1 MTSPQTEESHDY
13 WVFPRENYQR
23 LEEELSSSA
32 LKYDIDDHE
41 NDGLVYL
48 EMMSSVPRSLQE
60 FFAGLHGERLNSKK
74 DLEERMHDGQNVGSV
89 FLEDL
94 PYELRINAQQ

>member
-1 MTSPQTEESHDY
+1 MSGPGIEMHSDY

-32 LKYDIDDHE
+32 LKYDIDDRE

-48 EMMSSVPRSLQE
+48 EMMGSVPRSLQE
-60 FFAGLHGERLNSKK
+60 FFVGLHGERLNSKK
-74 DLEERMHDGQNVGSV
+74 DLEERMRDGQNVGSV

-94 PYELRINAQQ
+94 PYELRISAQQ

>member
-1 MTSPQTEESHDY
+1 MSGPGIEMHSDY

-23 LEEELSSSA
+23 LEKELSSSA
-32 LKYDIDDHE
+32 LKYDIDDE

-48 EMMSSVPRSLQE
+48 EIRESSVLPRSLQE
-60 FFAGLHGERLNSKK
+60 FFVGLHGERLNSKK
-74 DLEERMHDGQNVGSV
+74 DLEQRMHDGQNVGSA

-94 PYELRINAQQ
+94 PDELRINGQ